1 MMFGLLPRDTID
13 YIITITIQLK
23 LLSFHYSVVRMAFS
37 TLFYSVLRVTKHD
50 RHAISDVLTHPPRS
64 VCFGV
69 EQFHVAKS
77 HWLLLGWPHHYCH
90 SCLFSRLFSKWLTSW
105 TSRLQN
111 ISPIQDLKYVPPTPK
126 HLSHAATC
134 HIFIFPPKNRP
145 MIRPN

>member
-64 VCFGV
+64 LCLGLVVPRGKIPLV
-69 EQFHVAKS
+69 VA
-77 HWLLLGWPHHYCH
+77 WMAPPLLPL
-90 SCLFSRLFSKWLTSW
+90 LFVFAF
-105 TSRLQN
+105 
-111 ISPIQDLKYVPPTPK
+111 V
-126 HLSHAATC
+126 
-134 HIFIFPPKNRP
+134 
-145 MIRPN
+145 